1 MIKKK
6 LRLPY
11 LFRSIEN
18 LTALSVSVSN
28 WVNYVNSMAWWW
40 TSIWGFSNV
49 QFFNSFF
56 FSFEDFEFYNPVSC
70 VEEFNK
76 DLEVFKAI
84 PKQLWILEFWLFCI
98 FCRWTLNKTSLMTD
112 TPFYLN
118 VFHWILA
125 RMIKFLLL
133 SSPRSLNH
141 RKPSISLWNS
151 DRKWLFCKIFN
162 CKLWVVNSIIKIG

>member
-1 MIKKK
+1 MIKK
-6 LRLPY
+6 
-11 LFRSIEN
+11 IE
-18 LTALSVSVSN
+18 
-28 WVNYVNSMAWWW
+28 
-40 TSIWGFSNV
+40 TSISAPKHWKLNSVIGVSQQLSELCELYGVMMNFNLRIFKCSIFHFN
-49 QFFNSFF
+49 FFL
-56 FSFEDFEFYNPVSC
+56 FEEFEFYNPVSC

>member
-1 MIKKK
+1 MMNFN
-6 LRLPY
+6 LRI
-11 LFRSIEN
+11 FKCSI
-18 LTALSVSVSN
+18 
-28 WVNYVNSMAWWW
+28 
-40 TSIWGFSNV
+40 F
-49 QFFNSFF
+49 QFIF
-56 FSFEDFEFYNPVSC
+56 FSFEEFELYNPVSC
-70 VEEFNK
+70 DEEFNK
-76 DLEVFKAI
+76 ALEVFKAI